1 MQHVKNQQN
10 MIKIKNLTRIKK
22 INCYIISFFCLF
34 FVITSCSSNQDES
47 KVLGKKTYEPN
58 LKKRMAKQ
66 AEEGGGI
73 FSSGKNTNRSGTFE
87 FATSNVLWR
96 ATLKAID
103 FIPLQSANYSGGL
116 IITDWYSS
124 SLKSKESIKLEIR
137 FFSNELSSTSLDVK
151 SYKKICNEVNKCFV
165 QKGNRE
171 FDFEIKNNILNEARK
186 ISLKELKQK
195 K

>member
-1 MQHVKNQQN
+1 MIMHLNLKKN
-10 MIKIKNLTRIKK
+10 MAFKLLTIIIIFSFLTSCAKKDENESVIGKK
-22 INCYIISFFCLF
+22 IY
-34 FVITSCSSNQDES
+34 Q
-47 KVLGKKTYEPN
+47 PN
-58 LKKRMAKQ
+58 LKKRMEKQ